1 MHVIF
6 TTLSDWNAI
15 HLGEKE
21 LTCLLHPSHFTEC
34 QLNSTL
40 CCALYISDKTFWCGA
55 ILDGLHQ
62 REKLAFPKDPNLC
75 FPLNFALS

>member
-40 CCALYISDKTFWCGA
+40 YVVLCIYQTKLFDA

-75 FPLNFALS
+75 FSLNFALS